1 MIAAVYVLYIL
12 TCLFLVMVVLL
23 QAGKGDSMGAVF
35 GGSSG
40 TILGNRGAATF
51 LSKLTVGSAVMFMVL
66 SIFLAYHSS
75 SVGSRVGR
83 GRVNPN
89 EVPAAAGATL
99 DDEPGEPLEL
109 VEEGLLDEE
118 ELGSEEAVPEEPA
131 VDEPVVDEPAVDEPV
146 VDEPA
151 AEEPAP
157 EAA

>member
-51 LSKLTVGSAVMFMVL
+51 LSKLTVGSAVMFMLL

-89 EVPAAAGATL
+89 EVPAAAGATV
-99 DDEPGEPLEL
+99 DDETTDPLEL
-109 VEEGLLDEE
+109 IEEGLLEE
-118 ELGSEEAVPEEPA
+118 EEPIIEEPTN
-131 VDEPVVDEPAVDEPV
+131 DEPAPIEP
-146 VDEPA
+146 ETPS
-151 AEEPAP
+151 EPAP
-157 EAA
+157 EAP